1 MSTNIF
7 GWDQD
12 ADGIVTLTIDDPEHG
27 ANTMNDAFRTSFD
40 ETLDRLEKEVDS
52 ISGVVL
58 TSGKK
63 SFFGGGNLHNI
74 MALGP
79 DAAEAIME
87 QTKYMKNQL
96 RRLETFGKP
105 VVAALNGAAMG
116 GGFELALACH
126 RRILA
131 DVPGAKVGLPEVT
144 LGLLPAGG
152 GIVRLVRMYG
162 IQKAIAE
169 FLTSGR
175 SFAPAKALE
184 KGLVDEVVD
193 SVDALVPAGKAWL
206 ATEPSAEKP
215 WDQKGFRIP
224 GGTVNDR
231 AVSSIL
237 PSVPAN
243 LRKKL
248 GGQPNPAPLA
258 IMAAAVEG
266 SQVDFESASLIESR
280 YFASLVTGPVSK
292 NMIQAFFFD
301 MQHLSS
307 GGARPKAADGSEIP
321 KTEFRKVGV
330 LGAGMMGAGIAYV
343 CAKAGIDVILK
354 DVSQEAAEKGKAYS
368 EKLEAKAQERGRTTA
383 EKSEAL
389 LARITP
395 TAEAADLGGCD
406 VVIEAVFESPELKK
420 QVFAEVEHVVDADA
434 LLGSNTSTL
443 PITDLA
449 TGVEKPGNF
458 IGVHFFSPVDKM
470 ALVEIIK
477 GEKTTPETLAKAI
490 DLTLKIRKTPIVV
503 NDSRGFYTS
512 RVIGTFVNEAIGM
525 LDEGID
531 PATIE
536 QAGRRAGYPAAPLQL
551 SDELNLN
558 LMVKIRQ
565 ATRSAAEAEGKEY
578 EPTASDRVVLRMVEE
593 LERTG
598 RAGGAGFYDY
608 VDGKRT
614 GLWGG
619 LREAFSTKG
628 EDSPPMQDLVDRM
641 LFAEALETQKCVDEG
656 VIVDDADANIGSII
670 GIGYPSW
677 TGGTRQY
684 VKNYAGVGGRGPAG
698 FVARAKELAERY
710 GDRFAPTA
718 SLEERAAKEGEAD
731 GTTTAAELEA
741 SA

>member
-7 GWDQD
+7 GWEQD

-27 ANTMNDAFRTSFD
+27 ANTMNDAFRNSFD
-40 ETLDRLEKEVDS
+40 ETLDRLEKEIDQ
-52 ISGVVL
+52 ITGVVL

-63 SFFGGGNLHNI
+63 SFFGGGNLNNI
-74 MALGP
+74 MAIGP
-79 DAAEAIME
+79 DEADKIME
-87 QTKYMKNQL
+87 QTGHMKGQL
-96 RRLETFGKP
+96 RRLETFGRP

-126 RRILA
+126 YRVLA
-131 DVPGAKVGLPEVT
+131 NVRGAKVGLPEVT

-152 GIVRLVRMYG
+152 GIVRLVRMFG
-162 IQKAIAE
+162 IQKAITD

-175 SFAPAKALE
+175 SFTPDKALD

-193 SVDALVPAGKAWL
+193 SVDGLVPAAKTWL
-206 ATEPSAEKP
+206 ATNPSAEKP
-215 WDQKGFRIP
+215 WDRKGFTIP

-266 SQVDFESASLIESR
+266 SQVNFEAASLIESR
-280 YFASLVTGPVSK
+280 YFASLATGPVSK

-307 GGARPKAADGSEIP
+307 GGARPKSADGTEIP
-321 KTEFRKVGV
+321 KTQFTKVGV

-354 DVSQEAAEKGKAYS
+354 DVSLEGAEKGKAYAES
-368 EKLEAKAQERGRTTA
+368 LEAKALERGRTTP

-395 TAEAADLGGCD
+395 TAVPDDLAGCD
-406 VVIEAVFESPELKK
+406 VVVEAVFESPELKK
-420 QVFAEVEHVVDADA
+420 KVFAEIEGVVDPDA

-449 TGVEKPGNF
+449 TGVKRQENF
-458 IGVHFFSPVDKM
+458 IGIHFFSPVDKM
-470 ALVEIIK
+470 GLVEIIK

-490 DLTLKIRKTPIVV
+490 DLTLAIRKTPIVV

-525 LDEGID
+525 LDENID

-565 ATRSAAEAEGKEY
+565 ASREAAEAEGVEY
-578 EPTASDRVVLRMVEE
+578 EPTSSDRVVLAMVEE
-593 LERTG
+593 IGRTG

-608 VDGKRT
+608 VDGKRS
-614 GLWGG
+614 GLWEG

-628 EDSPPMQDLVDRM
+628 DDSPPMQDLVDRM
-641 LFAEALETQKCVDEG
+641 LFAEALETQKCVDDG
-656 VIVDDADANIGSII
+656 VIVDDADANVGSII
-670 GIGYPSW
+670 GIGFPAW

-684 VKNYAGVGGRGPAG
+684 VKNYAGVGGTGVAG
-698 FVARAKELAERY
+698 FVARANELAGKY
-710 GDRFAPTA
+710 GDRFAPPA
-718 SLEERAAKEGEAD
+718 SLTERAATEGNAD
-731 GTTTAAELEA
+731 GSTT
-741 SA
+741 S